1 MNEESS
7 ESLAARERREE
18 SRRAS
23 VESLPGIV
31 ATLRSTLRNEG
42 IDIISGTEK
51 TRRAPNRGPAGCLGL
66 PLSGFVGALS
76 GIIRGIGGSDLDF
89 LGLVTFFPRERERER
104 VCVCVRARAR
114 VYERNWTADQAKLR
128 GLREES
134 LLADANLNF
143 SSV

>member
-18 SRRAS
+18 NRRAS
-23 VESLPGIV
+23 VESLPGVV

-89 LGLVTFFPRERERER
+89 LVLVTFFPRKRERER
-104 VCVCVRARAR
+104 VCVCVCVCARAR
-114 VYERNWTADQAKLR
+114 VCTRGIGQLIKRNSA
-128 GLREES
+128 G
-134 LLADANLNF
+134 
-143 SSV
+143 

>member
-18 SRRAS
+18 NRRAS
-23 VESLPGIV
+23 VESLPGVV

-104 VCVCVRARAR
+104 ER
-114 VYERNWTADQAKLR
+114 VPTVLGVY
-128 GLREES
+128 
-134 LLADANLNF
+134 
-143 SSV
+143 

>member
-23 VESLPGIV
+23 VESLPGVV

-89 LGLVTFFPRERERER
+89 LVLVTFFPRKRERER
-104 VCVCVRARAR
+104 VCVCVCARAR
-114 VYERNWTADQAKLR
+114 VCTRGIGQLIKRNSAGRERRACWLMR
-128 GLREES
+128 I
-134 LLADANLNF
+134 
-143 SSV
+143 